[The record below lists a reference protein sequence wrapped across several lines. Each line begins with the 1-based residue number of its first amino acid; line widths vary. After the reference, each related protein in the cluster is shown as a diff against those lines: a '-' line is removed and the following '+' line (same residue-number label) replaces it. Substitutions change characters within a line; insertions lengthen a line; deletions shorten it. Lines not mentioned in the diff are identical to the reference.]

1 VRCSILTN
9 GTFAQNNCLDFSSTI
24 AAIATP
30 PGISATGMIRVS
42 GKDALRLV
50 SSIFRGKN
58 LDEQESHTMHFGKVL
73 SKEGEVIDEVVAGIF
88 KAPKSFT
95 GENVVELSCHGS
107 PYVLQ
112 KVMER
117 LFDTGIRQAAAGEF
131 TKRAFL
137 NGKMDLAMAEAVGDL
152 IHSESKG
159 AHLSAI
165 HQMKGGIS
173 KKVKELRDELV
184 NLTSLLELELDFGE
198 EDVEFADRTQLLNI
212 LEKIDAEVGILIKSF
227 STGKMVKNGV
237 SVAIVGKPNAGKST
251 LLNALLNEEKAIV
264 SSIAGTTRDVIEDV
278 MELEGILFRFFDT
291 AGLRET
297 NDEIEDMGIKRARQ
311 KMEQAHAIIYLFDV
325 NEMSAEELRL
335 ELEALPSEK
344 PVLVVGNKTDLAGET
359 VDHDAFGE
367 AILISSKKADNLEAL
382 QNSLLEKVG
391 LTGEG
396 NDYSHITTLR
406 HVEALKRI
414 NQSVADIKGAL
425 EMGISSELVIQDIKI
440 ALEAMGE
447 ITGEVTND
455 EILGN
460 IFSKF
465 CIGK

>member
-1 VRCSILTN
+1 MDLNT
-9 GTFAQNNCLDFSSTI
+9 TI

-42 GKDALRLV
+42 GPQAVEKV
-50 SSIFRGKN
+50 SQVFKGKKLTN
-58 LDEQESHTMHFGKVL
+58 QASHTLHFGRIITP
-73 SKEGEVIDEVVAGIF
+73 EGAIIDEVVVGLF
-88 KAPKSFT
+88 LAPKSFT
-95 GENVVELSCHGS
+95 GENVVEISCHGS

-112 KVMER
+112 KVMEQ
-117 LFDTGIRQAAAGEF
+117 LFNTGIQQAEAGAF

-137 NGKMDLAMAEAVGDL
+137 NGKLDLAMAEAVGDL
-152 IHSESKG
+152 IHSESKA

-165 HQMKGGIS
+165 HQLKGGIS
-173 KKVKELRDELV
+173 KKVGELREELV
-184 NLTSLLELELDFGE
+184 RLTSLLELELDFGE
-198 EDVEFADRTQLLNI
+198 EDVEFADRTQLTNI
-212 LEKIDAEVGILIKSF
+212 LEVIDREVGLLIQSF
-227 STGKMVKNGV
+227 ATGKMVKNGV

-278 MELEGILFRFFDT
+278 VEVGGVLFRFFDT
-291 AGLRET
+291 AGLRT
-297 NDEIEDMGIKRARQ
+297 TADEIEGKGIERAHQ

-325 NEMSAEELRL
+325 NEMSSSEVLQ
-335 ELEALPSEK
+335 ELESLPKDK
-344 PVLVVGNKTDLAGET
+344 PVILVGNKIDLVEDDIGIA
-359 VDHDAFGE
+359 DLPDC
-367 AILISSKKADNLEAL
+367 ILISSKEQKNIDSLETL
-382 QNSLLEKVG
+382 LLEKVG
-391 LTGEG
+391 LTGESS
-396 NDYSHITTLR
+396 DFSQVTTLR

-414 NQSVADIKGAL
+414 ARSVTDIRNAL
-425 EMGISSELVIQDIKI
+425 VSGISSELVVQDIKF

-455 EILGN
+455 EILGT

>member
-1 VRCSILTN
+1 MHLK
-9 GTFAQNNCLDFSSTI
+9 FDDTI

-30 PGISATGMIRVS
+30 SGVSATGMIRVS
-42 GKDALRLV
+42 GKKSVENVSHIFKGKRLT
-50 SSIFRGKN
+50 
-58 LDEQESHTMHFGKVL
+58 EQASHTLHFGRIL
-73 SKEGEVIDEVVAGIF
+73 SKEGEVIDEVVVGLF
-88 KAPKSFT
+88 LAPKSFT
-95 GENVVELSCHGS
+95 GENVVEINCHGS

-117 LFDTGIRQAAAGEF
+117 LYDVGVRQAAAGEY

-137 NGKMDLAMAEAVGDL
+137 NGKLDLAMAEAVGDL

-159 AHLSAI
+159 THLSAI
-165 HQMKGGIS
+165 HQLKGGIS
-173 KKVKELRDELV
+173 KKVGELREELV
-184 NLTSLLELELDFGE
+184 RLTSLLELELDFGE
-198 EDVEFADRTQLLNI
+198 EDVEFADRTQLTNI
-212 LEKIDAEVGILIKSF
+212 LQVIKDEVGLLISSF
-227 STGKMVKNGV
+227 ATGKMVKNGV

-278 MELEGILFRFFDT
+278 VELGGVLFRFFDT
-291 AGLRET
+291 AGLRVT
-297 NDEIEDMGIKRARQ
+297 SDEIEGKGIERAHQ

-325 NEMSAEELRL
+325 GELDDSEVAT
-335 ELEALPSEK
+335 ELDTLPKGK
-344 PVLVVGNKTDLAGET
+344 PVILVGNKTDLVEGS
-359 VDHDAFGE
+359 VSLPSFPGC
-367 AILISSKKADNLEAL
+367 LFISSKELQNIDKLEAALL
-382 QNSLLEKVG
+382 QEVG
-391 LTGEG
+391 LSGDS
-396 NDYSHITTLR
+396 NDFSQVTTLR

-414 NQSVADIKGAL
+414 EKSVLDIHNAL
-425 EMGISSELVIQDIKI
+425 VSGVSSELVVQEIKI

-455 EILGN
+455 EILGT

>member
-1 VRCSILTN
+1 MELEYA
-9 GTFAQNNCLDFSSTI
+9 GTFAQNCSLDFSSTI

-42 GKDALRLV
+42 GKEALDKV
-50 SSIFRGKN
+50 SLIFKGKN
-58 LDEQESHTMHFGKVL
+58 LKEQAGHTLHFGRITSEK
-73 SKEGEVIDEVVAGIF
+73 GEVIDEVVVGVF
-88 KAPKSFT
+88 KAPQSFT
-95 GENVVELSCHGS
+95 GEDVAEISCHGS

-117 LFDTGIRQAAAGEF
+117 LFDVGVRQAEAGEY

-137 NGKMDLAMAEAVGDL
+137 HGKMDLSMAEAVGDL

-165 HQMKGGIS
+165 HQLKGGMSRKIG
-173 KKVKELRDELV
+173 ELREELV
-184 NLTSLLELELDFGE
+184 RLTSLLELELDFGE
-198 EDVEFADRTQLLNI
+198 EDVEFADRTQLTDI
-212 LEKIDAEVGILIKSF
+212 LEAIAKEVAVLIASF
-227 STGKMVKNGV
+227 ATGKMVKNGV

-278 MELEGILFRFFDT
+278 VELEGVLFRFFDT

-297 NDEIEDMGIKRARQ
+297 EDEIEGQGIKRARQ
-311 KMEQAHAIIYLFDV
+311 KMEQAHAIVYLYDV
-325 NEMSAEELRL
+325 NELSAAELAL
-335 ELEALPSEK
+335 ELQALPSDK
-344 PVLVVGNKTDLAGET
+344 PVVVVGNKVDLLEDQT
-359 VDHDAFGE
+359 LLSSFE
-367 AILISSKKADNLEAL
+367 NSLFISSKKGENIEAL
-382 QNSLLEKVG
+382 QSQLLEKVG
-391 LTGEG
+391 LSADN
-396 NDYSHITTLR
+396 NDFSQVTTLR

-414 NQSVADIKGAL
+414 DKAVVDIRHGL
-425 EMGISSELVIQDIKI
+425 NSGMYSELVIQDIKI

>member
-1 VRCSILTN
+1 M
-9 GTFAQNNCLDFSSTI
+9 DFSSTI

-30 PGISATGMIRVS
+30 PGVSATGMIRVS
-42 GKDALRLV
+42 GKEALNKVNL
-50 SSIFRGKN
+50 IFKGKN
-58 LDEQESHTMHFGKVL
+58 LEQQQGHTMHFGRIV
-73 SKEGEVIDEVVAGIF
+73 SETGEVVDEVVVGVF
-88 KAPKSFT
+88 KAPQSFT
-95 GENVVELSCHGS
+95 GEDVAEISCHGS

-117 LFDTGIRQAAAGEF
+117 LYDVGVRQAEAGEY

-137 NGKMDLAMAEAVGDL
+137 HGKLDLAMAEAVGDL

-165 HQMKGGIS
+165 HQLKGGMS
-173 KKVKELRDELV
+173 KKIGELREELV
-184 NLTSLLELELDFGE
+184 KLTSLLELELDFGE
-198 EDVEFADRTQLLNI
+198 EDVEFADRTQLTNI
-212 LEKIDAEVGILIKSF
+212 LEAIAKEVHVLIASF
-227 STGKMVKNGV
+227 ATGKMVKNGV
-237 SVAIVGKPNAGKST
+237 SVAIVGRPNAGKST

-278 MELEGILFRFFDT
+278 VELEGVLFRFFDT
-291 AGLRET
+291 AGLRDT
-297 NDEIEDMGIKRARQ
+297 DDEIEGQGIKRARQ
-311 KMEQAHAIIYLFDV
+311 KMEQAHAIVYLYDV
-325 NEMSAEELRL
+325 NELNAKELAL
-335 ELEALPSEK
+335 ELQALPEEK
-344 PVLVVGNKTDLAGET
+344 PVIVVGNKTDLLE
-359 VDHDAFGE
+359 DNSELNAFE
-367 AILISSKKADNLEAL
+367 NSLFISSKKQENIEVL
-382 QNSLLEKVG
+382 QAQLLEKVG
-391 LTGEG
+391 LSSEN
-396 NDYSHITTLR
+396 NDFSQVTTLR

-414 NQSVADIKGAL
+414 DRAVVDIRNGL
-425 EMGISSELVIQDIKI
+425 TSGMYSELVIQDIKI